1 VANFLNECNINYSVK
16 KYPYFRVEKKMSWE
30 EIEAAAKLYPETYP
44 GFEKDIVKGL
54 VACNFYWAAWSIMM
68 AY

>member
-1 VANFLNECNINYSVK
+1 
-16 KYPYFRVEKKMSWE
+16 MTWE

-54 VACNFYWAAWSIMM
+54 VACNLYWAAWSIMM
-68 AY
+68 AYEASQGSFGTV